1 MKQYSLYNRTEA
13 NAYRWPISIEV
24 LTMKR
29 VLTDQPVS
37 NMIKWID
44 EGERMLTST
53 FGWGGRG
60 GGETSLDG
68 DKGGSWVIK

>member
-53 FGWGGRG
+53 FGWGRRG
-60 GGETSLDG
+60 GGKQVWME
-68 DKGGSWVIK
+68 IKVVVGW